1 MSNTVRSR
9 LFVAIAAAAV
19 VAVAMAMAAIG
30 STAKSRVR
38 EVSLVAREM
47 AFYADGGPQPNPV
60 LHARPG
66 ERLRITLTNN
76 APGMIHDLSIAAVSS
91 STSTLTAGQ
100 VAAIEFTAPEKAG
113 DYEYRC
119 RPHALMMK
127 GVLRVQPQ

>member
-9 LFVAIAAAAV
+9 MLLAFAAAAV
-19 VAVAMAMAAIG
+19 VALAMAMAAIG

-38 EVSLVAREM
+38 EISLVARDM
-47 AFYADGGPQPNPV
+47 AFYAEGSSQPNPM

-66 ERLRITLTNN
+66 ERLRITLTND
-76 APGMIHDLSIAAVSS
+76 APGMIHDLAVPAVSA
-91 STSTLTAGQ
+91 STSTLTIGQ
-100 VAAIEFTAPEKAG
+100 VATIEFTAPEKAG

>member
-9 LFVAIAAAAV
+9 ILLASAAAFV
-19 VAVAMAMAAIG
+19 VALAMAMAAIG

-38 EVSLVAREM
+38 EISLVARDM
-47 AFYADGGPQPNPV
+47 AFYADGSSQPNPV

-76 APGMIHDLSIAAVSS
+76 APGMIHDLSIAAVSA

-100 VAAIEFTAPEKAG
+100 AASIEFSVPEKAG

-127 GVLRVQPQ
+127 GTLRVAD